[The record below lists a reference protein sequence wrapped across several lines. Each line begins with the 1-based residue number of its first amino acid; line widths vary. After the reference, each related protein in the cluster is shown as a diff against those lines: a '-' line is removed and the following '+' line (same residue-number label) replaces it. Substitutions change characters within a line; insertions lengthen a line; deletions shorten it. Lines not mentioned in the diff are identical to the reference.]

1 MILTEGQ
8 GIGLLHGPE
17 SSGRLELIKQYVK
30 EVGDDRAIASV
41 DGARLKTPQLLSEIL
56 AQFGY
61 DVELSSTE
69 ELYNMLHVF
78 VVQQTRSSQVP
89 VLILDNINGMYPSAL
104 CVLCKLASLKIDNKF
119 ALRIVLIGGRS
130 FDRIL
135 QSPSMRP
142 VADRLAGD
150 LALVPLTANESLG
163 YLYSRLLSHGVMQP
177 DNVFSIDVC
186 DELYVASGGWSICL
200 DSIAVAVMNQSDHFP
215 IQLSDIDHPAFLPVM
230 PKLLVTH
237 KGEMLLELSLSEPRI
252 LIGRSVLCDIALD
265 DEFVSQHHAA
275 IVRINDA
282 VVILDL
288 NSRNGTFVNSKR
300 IQKQVLRDNDIVA
313 LSEHRIKMIYPE
325 GTSRSAVAMPD
336 EADTATMRRIEEP
349 EQDEAAKLSDYWDNA
364 ARAE

>member
-1 MILTEGQ
+1 
-8 GIGLLHGPE
+8 
-17 SSGRLELIKQYVK
+17 
-30 EVGDDRAIASV
+30 
-41 DGARLKTPQLLSEIL
+41 
-56 AQFGY
+56 
-61 DVELSSTE
+61 
-69 ELYNMLHVF
+69 MLHVF

-119 ALRIVLIGGRS
+119 ALRIVLIGDRS

-163 YLYSRLLSHGVMQP
+163 YLYSRLHSYGVRQP
-177 DNVFSIDVC
+177 ENVFSIDVC
-186 DELYVASGGWSICL
+186 DELHVASGGWSVCL
-200 DSIAVAVMNQSDHFP
+200 DSIALAVMNQSDRFP

-237 KGEMLLELSLSEPRI
+237 NGELLHDLSLSEPRI

-275 IVRINDA
+275 VVRINDS

-313 LSEHRIKMIYPE
+313 VSEHRIKMVYPE
-325 GTSRSAVAMPD
+325 GTSRSAIEMPD
-336 EADTATMRRIEEP
+336 EADTATMRTISKPPR
-349 EQDEAAKLSDYWDNA
+349 EQSNTPYDTWKTSGQYRRHD
-364 ARAE
+364 